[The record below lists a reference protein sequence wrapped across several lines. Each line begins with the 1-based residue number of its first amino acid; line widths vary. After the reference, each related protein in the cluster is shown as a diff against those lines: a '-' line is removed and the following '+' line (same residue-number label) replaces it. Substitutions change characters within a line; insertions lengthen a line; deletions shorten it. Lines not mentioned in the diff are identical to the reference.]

1 MTESQLPN
9 ASAASP
15 NPGVATSRM
24 ALVRARLALPVV
36 RQATGLF
43 EGAHT
48 SILTGKGHDFEDLTD
63 YVPGDD
69 VRDIDWKVSARA
81 GSPVIKRFERETD
94 VFTQLVIDT
103 GREMLAAT
111 PSSENKYDVAL
122 MAAETLAFLSSQRGD
137 RLGLVM
143 GDSTGV
149 AHFPG
154 RHGMAHLEYV
164 MRSAQ
169 NRLGEGRGSARVSGL
184 LEYVLRTTHE
194 RSLVILVTDQFWPQP
209 ADEMSLRRVRTR
221 HELLVVRVADMPLT
235 QENIDVMME
244 IDGGI
249 PLPAYIRDDSEFRAE
264 LMADRQMWEERSGAV
279 LRSHEVLHAPVDSS
293 EDVLPAIMSLLRR
306 QHRAR

>member
-1 MTESQLPN
+1 M
-9 ASAASP
+9 
-15 NPGVATSRM
+15 
-24 ALVRARLALPVV
+24 VRARLSLPVV
-36 RQATGLF
+36 RQAAGLF

-94 VFTQLVIDT
+94 VFTQLVVDT

-111 PSSENKYDVAL
+111 PSHENKSDVAL
-122 MAAETLAFLSSQRGD
+122 VAAETLAFLSSQRGD
-137 RLGLVM
+137 RLGLVI
-143 GDSTGV
+143 GDSSGV
-149 AHFPG
+149 VHFPG
-154 RHGMAHLEYV
+154 RHGFAHLEYV

-169 NRLGEGRGSARVSGL
+169 RRLEEGRGSSHVSEL
-184 LEYVLRTTHE
+184 LEYVLRTARE

-209 ADEMSLRRVRTR
+209 VDEISLRRLRTR

-235 QENIDVMME
+235 QENVDYMME
-244 IDGGI
+244 IDGDI
-249 PLPAYIRDDSEFRAE
+249 PLPAYVRDDEEFRAE
-264 LMADRQMWEERSGAV
+264 LMADRRMWEERSAAV
-279 LRSHEVLHAPVDSS
+279 LRTHEVLHAPVGASD
-293 EDVLPAIMSLLRR
+293 DVLPAIMSLLRR

>member
-1 MTESQLPN
+1 
-9 ASAASP
+9 
-15 NPGVATSRM
+15 M
-24 ALVRARLALPVV
+24 ALVRARLALPIV

-94 VFTQLVIDT
+94 VFTQLVVDT

-111 PSSENKYDVAL
+111 PSYENKYDVAL

-137 RLGLVM
+137 RLGMVM
-143 GDSTGV
+143 GDSSGV

-154 RHGMAHLEYV
+154 RHGVAHLEYV

-169 NRLGEGRGSARVSGL
+169 NRLGEGRGAARVSGL

-194 RSLVILVTDQFWPQP
+194 RSLVILVTDQHWPQP
-209 ADEMSLRRVRTR
+209 SDEISLRRVRTR

-235 QENIDVMME
+235 QENVDYMME
-244 IDGGI
+244 IDGDI
-249 PLPAYIRDDSEFRAE
+249 PLPAYIRDDAEFRAE
-264 LMADRQMWEERSGAV
+264 LMADRQMWEERSAAV
-279 LRSHEVLHAPVDSS
+279 LRSHEVLHAPVSAS